1 MVKRGLAIYFF
12 DDTIRIFE
20 KTMEE
25 LQFPKYIHLFI
36 DREKK
41 LLYIKGSKARD
52 NNTFRV
58 SRRKESE
65 EWRYRI
71 YSKGFVKYLASLVG
85 VAYPSDSLWFE
96 EELMDGGNIVQVK
109 LNEFHP
115 IPYKTN

>member
-1 MVKRGLAIYFF
+1 MDKRGLAIYFF

-36 DREKK
+36 DRDKK

-85 VAYPSDSLWFE
+85 VPYPSDSLWYE
-96 EELMDGGNIVQVK
+96 EELLDDGNTVQVK
-109 LNEFHP
+109 LEEYHP
-115 IPYKTN
+115 IPYRAN